1 MAEQLLQASRSGA
14 AAHYTTT
21 KECLQGCV
29 EIMNK
34 RDLENPVPFPLVCVR
49 QLRRAFLWKVFILG
63 RGNQLAMRVDEPSA
77 KEGVTELIWKP
88 KVHNSGPLNS
98 GHLQVKI
105 WLMWT
110 R

>member
-1 MAEQLLQASRSGA
+1 MTRPNHSFPRAHWMAEQLLQASRSGA
-14 AAHYTTT
+14 AAHDSTT

-63 RGNQLAMRVDEPSA
+63 RGNPLAMRVD
-77 KEGVTELIWKP
+77 GI
-88 KVHNSGPLNS
+88 NMNIII
-98 GHLQVKI
+98 QVP
-105 WLMWT
+105 
-110 R
+110 